1 MTYKAKEMYVIGR
14 KMLRELI
21 LIIIGSL
28 FLAIGTDLFLL
39 PNQLSSG
46 GFTGITTILYYL
58 FKFPMGTSMIIIN
71 IPLFVVA
78 LFKLGKRFFVKA
90 LIGTGLLSLFL
101 NIFEGIKPLTGD
113 RLLASIYGGIT
124 IGIGTAIILKAN
136 ASTGGSELLGSIISK
151 FKPTAKT
158 GSTIILIDSIVVGIN
173 AIFFREI
180 EIALYSA
187 IAIYLSGQ
195 MIDIIFE
202 GTNFTKMIF
211 IVSNKYEEIAK
222 QIGEE
227 VERGSTG
234 I

>member
-78 LFKLGKRFFVKA
+78 LFKLGKRFFVKFVP
-90 LIGTGLLSLFL
+90 S
-101 NIFEGIKPLTGD
+101 NII
-113 RLLASIYGGIT
+113 
-124 IGIGTAIILKAN
+124 
-136 ASTGGSELLGSIISK
+136 SII
-151 FKPTAKT
+151 
-158 GSTIILIDSIVVGIN
+158 
-173 AIFFREI
+173 
-180 EIALYSA
+180 
-187 IAIYLSGQ
+187 
-195 MIDIIFE
+195 
-202 GTNFTKMIF
+202 
-211 IVSNKYEEIAK
+211 
-222 QIGEE
+222 
-227 VERGSTG
+227 
-234 I
+234 